1 MRDFMKAKVL
11 VVDDETSIRQ
21 SLKGILQD
29 EGCRVTVAASGEEA
43 LDEIRKDVPDLVLL
57 DIWMPGMDGL
67 AVLAECKR
75 SFPRL
80 PVIIISGHGNIETA
94 VKATRMG
101 AFDFIEKPL
110 SIERVIVSIQHAM
123 EFSRLEEENLIWR
136 QKATRLCE
144 VSGRSP
150 TIESLRAQVQ
160 RAAPTNATVLITG
173 ENGTGK
179 ELVARMIHHLS
190 RRSHRPMIE
199 VNCAAIPEELIE
211 SELFGHEKGA
221 FTGAHERRKGKFDMA
236 DGGTLFLDE
245 IGDMSFRTQ
254 AKILRILQEQV
265 FERVGGSRSIHVD
278 VRVVAATN
286 KDLLKEIEAGR
297 FRQDL
302 YYRLNVIPIHVPRL
316 CERLQDIPILV
327 EDFVN
332 QMAFESTMGRKRLA
346 PEVISL
352 LKQYPWPGNVRE
364 LRNFIERLLIMSP
377 GEIVQPDDLPQD
389 FLQHLRQAPG
399 TGAPLHHATLREA
412 RSAFEREYLLRK
424 LSEFSWNVSVTAA
437 QIGVE
442 RSHLHRKMK
451 ALGIVEPGTDPSP
464 VESPAERDSS
474 KEPLLGRPDSTQYR
488 DLPHPKDISR

>member
-1 MRDFMKAKVL
+1 MKAKVL
-11 VVDDETSIRQ
+11 VVDDEVSIRQ

-29 EGCRVTVAASGEEA
+29 EDCRVSVAASGEEA
-43 LDEIRKDVPDLVLL
+43 LEEVRKDTPDLVLL

-67 AVLAECKR
+67 TVLSELKK
-75 SFPRL
+75 SFPQL

-110 SIERVIVSIQHAM
+110 SIDRVLVSMQKAM

-144 VSGRSP
+144 VTGRSAV
-150 TIESLRAQVQ
+150 IESLRAQVQ
-160 RAAPTNATVLITG
+160 RAAPTSATVLITG

-190 RRSHRPMIE
+190 RRSQRPMIE

-221 FTGAHERRKGKFDMA
+221 FTGAHEKRKGKFDMA

-245 IGDMSFRTQ
+245 IGDMSLRTQ

-265 FERVGGSRSIHVD
+265 FERVGGARTIHVD

-286 KDLLKEIEAGR
+286 KDLLKEIEAGQ

-302 YYRLNVIPIHVPRL
+302 YYRLNVIPLQVPRL
-316 CERLQDIPILV
+316 CDRLDDIPLLV

-332 QMAFESTMGRKRLA
+332 QMAFESTMGRKMLA

-352 LKQYPWPGNVRE
+352 LQQYSWPGNVRE

-377 GEIVQPDDLPQD
+377 GETVQPQDLPMD
-389 FLQHLRQAPG
+389 FLKQLRRNSGSIEPY
-399 TGAPLHHATLREA
+399 HHATLREA
-412 RSAFEREYLLRK
+412 RSAFEKEYLLRK
-424 LSEFSWNVSVTAA
+424 LASFAWNVSVTAA

-451 ALGIVEPGTDPSP
+451 ALGIAEPGADSLSP
-464 VESPAERDSS
+464 EPGPGKDLSGDSPA
-474 KEPLLGRPDSTQYR
+474 GRSGI
-488 DLPHPKDISR
+488 LV